1 MMRTKTRE
9 KVTALLMAALVS
21 LGAATES
28 FAFTPWS
35 NINGKWISADGKTV
49 IEDAVEKGITVSK
62 YQNLKGKID
71 WKQVADDEIS
81 FAMVRLGYYED
92 KDPYFD
98 QNMKDADEAGI
109 KTGVCFYSNATT
121 VQEVKKEAQY
131 VLDIVKDYKVSYPI
145 SYDLD
150 AAGELEKKLT
160 REQQTEL
167 VRTFCEEI
175 EGAGYRVVVFG
186 DYESLTKQINAK
198 KVPYD
203 VWYNRQGMSN
213 NFQNRTMWRC
223 TNKGKVNGIKGSVC
237 IEFSFENY
245 EDAFLADGWREING
259 TEYYFENYAMV
270 KNRSVII
277 EGVRYRFDEEGN
289 GTVKGSAGPGSM
301 EESRKTTSTTRNTNS
316 ARNANSTN
324 TTNTTSTS
332 RK

>member
-1 MMRTKTRE
+1 
-9 KVTALLMAALVS
+9 MAALVS

-62 YQNLKGKID
+62 YQNLKGEID

-160 REQQTEL
+160 REQQT
-167 VRTFCEEI
+167 
-175 EGAGYRVVVFG
+175 
-186 DYESLTKQINAK
+186 S
-198 KVPYD
+198 
-203 VWYNRQGMSN
+203 W
-213 NFQNRTMWRC
+213 
-223 TNKGKVNGIKGSVC
+223 
-237 IEFSFENY
+237 
-245 EDAFLADGWREING
+245 
-259 TEYYFENYAMV
+259 
-270 KNRSVII
+270 
-277 EGVRYRFDEEGN
+277 
-289 GTVKGSAGPGSM
+289 
-301 EESRKTTSTTRNTNS
+301 
-316 ARNANSTN
+316 
-324 TTNTTSTS
+324 
-332 RK
+332 

>member
-1 MMRTKTRE
+1 
-9 KVTALLMAALVS
+9 MAYH
-21 LGAATES
+21 
-28 FAFTPWS
+28 
-35 NINGKWISADGKTV
+35 
-49 IEDAVEKGITVSK
+49 K
-62 YQNLKGKID
+62 YI
-71 WKQVADDEIS
+71 
-81 FAMVRLGYYED
+81 
-92 KDPYFD
+92 
-98 QNMKDADEAGI
+98 
-109 KTGVCFYSNATT
+109 SNATT

-277 EGVRYRFDEEGN
+277 EGERYRFDEEGN
-289 GTVKGSAGPGSM
+289 GTVKGSVGPGSM
-301 EESRKTTSTTRNTNS
+301 EESRKTTSTTRTTNS
-316 ARNANSTN
+316 ARNANSTD

>member
-1 MMRTKTRE
+1 MMRIKTRE

-21 LGAATES
+21 LGVTTES

-62 YQNLKGKID
+62 YQNLRGKID
-71 WKQVADDEIS
+71 WKQVADDDIS
-81 FAMVRLGYYED
+81 FAMVRLGYYEE

-98 QNMKDADEAGI
+98 QNMKDADAAGI

-121 VQEVKKEAQY
+121 VQEVKEEAQY
-131 VLDIVKDYKVSYPI
+131 VLDIVKDYRVSYPI

-150 AAGELEKKLT
+150 AAGELDNKLT

-167 VRTFCEEI
+167 VKTFCEEI
-175 EGAGYRVVVFG
+175 ESAGYRVVVFG
-186 DYESLTKQINAK
+186 DYESLTKEINAK

-223 TNKGKVNGIKGSVC
+223 SSKGRINGIKGSVC

-259 TEYYFENYAMV
+259 VEYYFENYAMV

-277 EGVRYRFDEEGN
+277 EGERYRFDAEGI
-289 GTVKGSAGPGSM
+289 GTVKASVGPGST
-301 EESRKTTSTTRNTNS
+301 RK
-316 ARNANSTN
+316 
-324 TTNTTSTS
+324 
-332 RK
+332 